1 MNASAFSARRAT
13 VDDLEGLRVLWRAE
27 NLPELDLEKR
37 ITEFQIALDAENKVV
52 GAIGLRVAGTQGS
65 LHSETF
71 SDFGLTDTLRP
82 LLWDRVQSV
91 ARNRGLTRLW
101 TLEKTQFWRGAGFD
115 VVDDD
120 ARKKFPEA
128 FGAADAEWFTL
139 KLKEDMLA
147 NLTPEQELALFRAS
161 AKEST
166 DKMLEQARVL
176 KWIAIVIGTIFF
188 GLVAYVTFNMVRLM
202 RRRNSGM
209 APSYLPPSR
218 R

>member
-1 MNASAFSARRAT
+1 MNAPVFSARRAT

-27 NLPELDLEKR
+27 HLPELDLEKR
-37 ITEFQIALDAENKVV
+37 ITEFQVAHDAENKVL
-52 GAIGLRVAGTQGS
+52 GAIGLRVAGTQGG

-71 SDFGLTDTLRP
+71 SDFGLADTLRP
-82 LLWDRVQSV
+82 LLWDRVQTV

-101 TLEKTQFWRGAGFD
+101 TLEKTQFWRVAGFD
-115 VVDDD
+115 AADEEVL
-120 ARKKFPEA
+120 KKFPA
-128 FGAADAEWFTL
+128 VFGASDMEWFTL

-166 DKMLEQARVL
+166 EKMLDQARVL
-176 KWIAIVIGTIFF
+176 KWIAIVVGVLFF
-188 GLVAYVTFNMVRLM
+188 GLVSYFAFNLVRFM
-202 RRRNSGM
+202 HRRNSGL